1 MGVPSVNSQESVVSS
16 VKVRTIDNNDS
27 EFGSCRRRYAD
38 GIFWK
43 VVFSFCLLLLCL
55 SVIKIQLKFTDAE
68 SRQFGAKADD
78 FVVQQVKNWPD
89 KLRCMKQENVNALF
103 GYFPCM
109 KVTAMREFEPMRLNT
124 VLLILSFPRPC
135 NFKVSTLERND
146 EESVAGIHSFFK
158 ICVKYDAE
166 AVPVS
171 LSVSRVRR
179 EKPRGQ
185 GQDVRRCFRFPI
197 LAAQSVSLER
207 RGKPPDPP
215 DESRDARQRF
225 FVPVSSKE
233 RAKLAMFGIHFSW
246 HSFQRPPRPPD
257 EAHSVIPVSNDW
269 SDVVILRLRARCFYL
284 ELPPSRPPDIGGC
297 NSCYFPSHI
306 LYYLPNF
313 QDFSPQSLSN
323 VFDDFLMLLSC
334 ARGGACLDG
343 GGGEMDGG
351 GGDCDG
357 HDDGG

>member
-233 RAKLAMFGIHFSW
+233 RAKLAIFGV
-246 HSFQRPPRPPD
+246 HSPCPPFQRPSRPPD
-257 EAHSVIPVSNDW
+257 DAHSVIPVSNDW
-269 SDVVILRLRARCFYL
+269 SVNVVILHLRARCFYL
-284 ELPPSRPPDIGGC
+284 ELPPSRPPDIGSG
-297 NSCYFPSHI
+297 NSCYFPGHI
-306 LYYLPNF
+306 LDHLPSF
-313 QDFSPQSLSN
+313 HDFPPSLSSG
-323 VFDDFLMLLSC
+323 VFDDGFLMFPSC
-334 ARGGACLDG
+334 ARGGAGLDG
-343 GGGEMDGG
+343 GGGDGWWRW
-351 GGDCDG
+351 
-357 HDDGG
+357 